1 MDRLSKDALL
11 GASDLVERDVD
22 LPSIGGSVKVR
33 SLSAAYSNEASS
45 EALELKTDPR
55 GNQIATVNTAKLEAL
70 QALHGLVE
78 PKLGSLAEAE
88 QFAKNCGPAFKKVI
102 DVIDEIS
109 GVDKEAIEKANATFP
124 VGGEGQTNG
133 REAGAEA
140 PAGVGSGGPDQPAR
154 AGA

>member
-78 PKLGSLAEAE
+78 PKLSSLVEAE

-124 VGGEGQTNG
+124 VGGEGQANG